1 VDFARTWSCYKGGEI
16 HCGRCGTCVE
26 RREAFLVAGLPD
38 PTIYASTDAL
48 PPKPEKPNSKS
59 QTANPKETLK
69 GHPPKLQ

>member
-1 VDFARTWSCYKGGEI
+1 
-16 HCGRCGTCVE
+16 VE